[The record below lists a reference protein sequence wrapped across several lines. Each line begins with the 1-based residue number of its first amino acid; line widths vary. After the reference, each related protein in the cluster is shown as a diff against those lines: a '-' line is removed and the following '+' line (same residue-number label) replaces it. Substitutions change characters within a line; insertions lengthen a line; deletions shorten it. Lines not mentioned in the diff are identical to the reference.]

1 MSIKLQKNFKKKYC
15 KDKYKNTKNNK
26 NYLTDRLREKND
38 LRVVWNLSFISQ
50 NKKYNLNNP
59 NVNHKKMI
67 TKLEEISKYNLV
79 AFANLPRSSGVEFL
93 DPNKVQG
100 KLANMNCPPSFG
112 KLREAAALNKWFSIR
127 FSDCSRIIGKRID
140 NTFYVFW
147 IDPSHELYSG

>member
-1 MSIKLQKNFKKKYC
+1 MSINFKEK
-15 KDKYKNTKNNK
+15 NK
-26 NYLTDRLREKND
+26 NKDAKNSNISWLDKLRQSSD
-38 LRVVWNLSFISQ
+38 LRVVWNLSFITQ

-67 TKLEEISKYNLV
+67 TKLEEISKLSLV

-100 KLANMNCPPSFG
+100 KLAKMSCPPSFG
-112 KLREAAALNKWFSIR
+112 KLRETAAVNKWFSIR
-127 FSDCSRIIGKRID
+127 FSDCSRIIGKCID

-147 IDPSHELYSG
+147 IDPNHDLYV

>member
-1 MSIKLQKNFKKKYC
+1 MSINFKEK
-15 KDKYKNTKNNK
+15 NK
-26 NYLTDRLREKND
+26 NKDAKNSNISWLDKLRQSSD

-67 TKLEEISKYNLV
+67 TKLEEISKHSLV

-93 DPNKVQG
+93 DPNRVQG

-112 KLREAAALNKWFSIR
+112 KLREAAAVNKWFSIR

-147 IDPSHELYSG
+147 IDPNHDLYV